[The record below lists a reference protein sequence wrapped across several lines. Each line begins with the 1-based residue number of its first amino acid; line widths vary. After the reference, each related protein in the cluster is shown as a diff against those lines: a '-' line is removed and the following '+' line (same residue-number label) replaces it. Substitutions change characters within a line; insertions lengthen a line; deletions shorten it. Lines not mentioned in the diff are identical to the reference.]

1 MAIIY
6 DLETGTV
13 ISENK
18 GVTKVTD
25 HAGGQH
31 CTPALQP
38 VNGTCD
44 PEQATPTEAYMVLLQ
59 RLLKDL

>member
-6 DLETGTV
+6 DLTTGTV
-13 ISENK
+13 ISENR
-18 GVTKVTD
+18 GETQVAD
-25 HAGGQH
+25 HTGEEY

-38 VNGTCD
+38 VNGTYD

>member
-6 DLETGTV
+6 DLTTGTV

-18 GVTKVTD
+18 GVTSVAD
-25 HAGGQH
+25 QAGEHH
-31 CTPALQP
+31 CAPELQP
-38 VNGTCD
+38 VNGTYD

>member
-6 DLETGTV
+6 DLATGAV

-18 GVTKVTD
+18 GVTRVAD
-25 HAGGQH
+25 HAGEDH

-38 VNGTCD
+38 ANGTFD

>member
-6 DLETGTV
+6 DLATGTV

-18 GVTKVTD
+18 GVTTVTD
-25 HAGGQH
+25 HACEEH
-31 CTPALQP
+31 CAPALQS
-38 VNGTCD
+38 VSDTFD
-44 PEQATPTEAYMVLLQ
+44 PEQASPTDAYMVLLQ